1 MWQVLQ
7 KSCILTEIPEEQFDP
22 HVIKVELLAGEVFFA
37 SADYY
42 NALHRFEK
50 GQKYAKAM
58 FEPLTEH
65 PMIAEC
71 LLHLGILRVDLEEY
85 DIAQRCY

>member
-1 MWQVLQ
+1 M
-7 KSCILTEIPEEQFDP
+7 
-22 HVIKVELLAGEVFFA
+22 AGEAFTA

-50 GQKYAKAM
+50 GQTFSKEM
-58 FEPLTEH
+58 FEPLTDH

-71 LLHLGILRVDLEEY
+71 LLHLGILRTDLGGY
-85 DIAQRCY
+85 DIAQGLAFL